1 MESFMSCKALKF
13 FIIVG
18 LSIIFYGRSFAQDAA
33 DETDTTYAFE
43 DDSTDNLIEITTD
56 TAIVRNDF
64 DTRIDSLQRWKNSR
78 DFSYVTYLDSLLRN
92 EKDLRMDTV
101 SIDAKTGKKRRTGAS
116 QLKRNSGNFLN
127 SLPLQ
132 IFFWALAIFFIGFII
147 YKLFLTDGIFSKRN
161 AKAVGPQPGIE
172 PEGLN
177 EYSEYDRL
185 IREAEAKSDYNLS
198 TRYLFLQ
205 TLKRLA
211 DADLIQY
218 SPDKTNYNYVMELSN
233 KNYRHDFASLTLNYE
248 YVWYGKFVLTPDRY
262 RQLKEQFISF
272 NKKQAA

>member
-18 LSIIFYGRSFAQDAA
+18 LSIIFYGRSFAQDAG

-43 DDSTDNLIEITTD
+43 DDSTGNLIEIPTD
-56 TAIVRNDF
+56 TAIVKTDF
-64 DTRIDSLQRWKNSR
+64 DTRIDSLQRWRNSR
-78 DFSYVTYLDSLLRN
+78 DFAYVTYLDSLLRN

-101 SIDAKTGKKRRTGAS
+101 SIDAKTGKKRRTSAS
-116 QLKRNSGNFLN
+116 QLNKNSGNFLN

-161 AKAVGPQPGIE
+161 AKAAEPQPGIE

-177 EYSEYDRL
+177 EYSEYDSL
-185 IREAEAKSDYNLS
+185 IREAESKSDYNLS

-211 DADLIQY
+211 DGDLIQY
-218 SPDKTNYNYVMELSN
+218 SPDKTNYNYVKELSN
-233 KNYRHDFASLTLNYE
+233 KNYSHDFALLTLNYE
-248 YVWYGKFVLTPDRY
+248 YAWYGKFVLTADRY

-272 NKKQAA
+272 NKKV